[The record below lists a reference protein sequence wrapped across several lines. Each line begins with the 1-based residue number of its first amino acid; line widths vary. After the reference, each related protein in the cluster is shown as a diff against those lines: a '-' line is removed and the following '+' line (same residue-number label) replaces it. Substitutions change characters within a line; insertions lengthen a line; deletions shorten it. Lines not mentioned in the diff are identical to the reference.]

1 MTSDPRLGSE
11 PDRPLEILQ
20 QKFEF
25 MEGGD
30 EELAFYRRLAEDTFP
45 HVKGGYPIHQ
55 PGFREPAPD
64 SAGFFLQRWNN
75 GVRLGR
81 CKPLPPELE
90 RRWRDWA
97 DRYYEIR
104 RRSPKLEMRDLIQD
118 ITERQ
123 EGLSWPFHATEDILE
138 EWIVAGNFDA
148 PIEHELYFAE
158 YVTRPTFD
166 RLRELRFLT
175 GGWIY
180 DDGWKLRFA
189 QGAEWER
196 VKADMRERRETQ
208 MGLRPTDRG
217 G

>member
-1 MTSDPRLGSE
+1 MTSDPPTWDE
-11 PDRPLEILQ
+11 PDRSIEILL

-30 EELAFYRRLAEDTFP
+30 EELAFYRRLAEDTFRQ
-45 HVKGGYPIHQ
+45 VRGGYPVHQ
-55 PGFREPAPD
+55 PDYREPSPE
-64 SAGFFLQRWNN
+64 SAGFFLQRWND

-81 CKPLPPELE
+81 CKALPPELE
-90 RRWRDWA
+90 RRWREWA
-97 DRYYEIR
+97 DRYFEIR
-104 RRSPKLEMRDLIQD
+104 RRSPQLEMRDLIQG

-138 EWIVAGNFDA
+138 EWIVAADFDA
-148 PIEHELYFAE
+148 PIECEFYFAE
-158 YVTRPTFD
+158 YVTRPVFD

-180 DDGWKLRFA
+180 DDGRKLRFA
-189 QGAEWER
+189 GGAEWARE
-196 VKADMRERRETQ
+196 KAEMRERRETQ
-208 MGLRPTDRG
+208 MGLRPTGQG